1 MKKENAMPRTMW
13 ISIVW
18 LLLVVSVCCIL
29 TSYAVADEERET
41 ARSVS
46 QLASGKFGR
55 GCVNITTG
63 WCEMIRCPMEVSR
76 SRGALLGATWGPLK
90 GISMTVIRTV
100 GGVFEAVL
108 FFYPL
113 PGNYDPFFE
122 TEFVFSKPVPPEP
135 GS

>member
-1 MKKENAMPRTMW
+1 MPRTIW
-13 ISIVW
+13 ISTVR
-18 LLLVVSVCCIL
+18 LLLIVSVCGIL
-29 TSYAVADEERET
+29 TSYSVADEERET

-55 GCVNITTG
+55 GLVNITTG
-63 WCEMIRCPMEVSR
+63 WGEMIRCPMEVSHE
-76 SRGALLGATWGPLK
+76 RGALLGATWGPLK
-90 GISMTVIRTV
+90 GIAMTVIRTA
-100 GGVFEAVL
+100 GGVCEAGL